1 MRLRYIQLSIL
12 TQYELHLLILFQVSS
27 LLEERE
33 QLLECRDSHESA
45 MEELKRVR
53 EDGETQME
61 ELVGKLE
68 DKSKAGEWVQRSQSH
83 FSPAFIP
90 CSLVPRLLPMPKS
103 RERAWT
109 I

>member
-1 MRLRYIQLSIL
+1 MVCTVQLSVF
-12 TQYELHLLILFQVSS
+12 TQRVLILFQVSS

-53 EDGETQME
+53 EEGEMQME

-83 FSPAFIP
+83 FSLPSFPAH
-90 CSLVPRLLPMPKS
+90 SD
-103 RERAWT
+103 T
-109 I
+109 IYRYI